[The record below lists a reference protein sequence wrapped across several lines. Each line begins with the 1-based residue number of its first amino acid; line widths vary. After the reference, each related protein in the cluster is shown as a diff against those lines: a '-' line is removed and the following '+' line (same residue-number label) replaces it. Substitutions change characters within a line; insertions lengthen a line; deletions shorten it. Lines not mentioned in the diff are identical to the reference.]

1 MRQWTEAER
10 AQQAALIRRWQPWRK
25 AGVKTAEGKAISRLN
40 AWKHGA
46 YSAETKRLRKVLAG
60 KQENCS

>member
-10 AQQAALIRRWQPWRK
+10 QRQAELIRGWKPWRM
-25 AGVKTAEGKAISRLN
+25 AGVKTPEGKEITRLN

-46 YSAETKRLRKVLAG
+46 YSADFKRLRKVLAG
-60 KQENCS
+60 N